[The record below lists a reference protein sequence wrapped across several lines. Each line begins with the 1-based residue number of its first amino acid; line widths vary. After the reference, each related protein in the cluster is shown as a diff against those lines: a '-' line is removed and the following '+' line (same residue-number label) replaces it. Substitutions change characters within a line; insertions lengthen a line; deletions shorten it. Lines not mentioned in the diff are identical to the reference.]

1 MLLEID
7 VPTTTIVGIVLG
19 ISISCLM
26 LLNWHIQKRQ
36 RGVALWALGFILGA
50 IGMVL
55 VGLRAVLPA
64 WLSVALA
71 NTLLHACWLLIWI
84 GLRRFHNRKLEGWL
98 LALLL
103 LTTQLGGILY
113 FLHVTPSVGAR
124 IVVFCLTSS
133 IAVGLCSLEFFRL
146 ANRKNLILHLIGG
159 GVGVLHILYC
169 VIRIAVTISG
179 GPIEDLLTA
188 GWIHRVSFIEGMALA
203 FWQAFCLIMASAQR
217 SQTLLELYQEKLE
230 DLASTDALSGL
241 GNRRHFIDAAS
252 REIDRARRHE
262 RALALIMLDIDHF
275 KHINDNHG
283 HQCGDEVIKSVSQL
297 LRKELREHDIVC
309 RIGGEEFA
317 VLLPESTAETAAE
330 VAERLRTVQASH
342 KMPYG
347 DSIEVTCTACFGVTE
362 LREGDV
368 TIYDMLPRAD
378 QALYAAKKAGR
389 NRVMVSGQSIIAD
402 MIVPMD

>member
-7 VPTTTIVGIVLG
+7 VPTTTVVGIVLG

-36 RGVALWALGFILGA
+36 RGVALWALGFVLGA

-64 WLSVALA
+64 WLSVTIA
-71 NTLLHACWLLIWI
+71 NTLLNAFWLLIWI
-84 GLRRFHNRKLEGWL
+84 GLRRFHNRMPDGWL
-98 LALLL
+98 VALLL
-103 LTTQLGGILY
+103 LTAQLGGILY
-113 FLHVTPSVGAR
+113 FLHATPSISAR

-133 IAVGLCSLEFFRL
+133 LAVGLCSLEFFSQ
-146 ANRKNLILHLIGG
+146 ANRKNRTLYLIGG
-159 GVGVLHILYC
+159 GAGILHIIYC
-169 VIRIAVTISG
+169 VIRIAITVSE
-179 GPIEDLLTA
+179 GPIDNLLTA
-188 GWIHRVSFIEGMALA
+188 GWMHRLSFIEGMALA
-203 FWQAFCLIMASAQR
+203 FWQAFCLVMASAQR
-217 SQTLLELYQEKLE
+217 SQSMLELYQEKLE
-230 DLASTDALSGL
+230 NLASTDALSGL
-241 GNRRHFIDAAS
+241 GNRRHFMDAAS

-262 RALALIMLDIDHF
+262 RSLSLIMLDLDHF
-275 KHINDNHG
+275 KYINDNHG
-283 HQCGDEVIKSVSQL
+283 HQCGDEVIKSVGLL
-297 LRKELREHDIVC
+297 LRQELREHDIIC

-317 VLLPESTAETAAE
+317 LLLPESTAATAAE
-330 VAERLRTVQASH
+330 VAERLRAIQASH

-347 DSIEVTCTACFGVTE
+347 ENIEVSCTACFGVTE

-389 NRVMVSGQSIIAD
+389 NRVMVSGQSMIAD
-402 MIVPMD
+402 MIAPMD